1 MSLFPGFGQLKRLGR
16 VRTAA
21 AVTAFP
27 HHERPAAFGSQA
39 VGTETKCMS
48 STLPERLLTLP
59 CPEFDFAF
67 YKQEVVYFLHLL
79 AVSLLDLCI
88 LSRFLAEIV
97 TSMILKILKV
107 QSVYV

>member
-27 HHERPAAFGSQA
+27 RHERPAAFGSQA

-79 AVSLLDLCI
+79 AE
-88 LSRFLAEIV
+88 FPY
-97 TSMILKILKV
+97 KICAF
-107 QSVYV
+107 YHGF